1 MDQFQIKCKMML
13 YDSIDLIHVFCFVSL
28 AIVRRY
34 CSKKSDYR
42 EQENQIIRLSI
53 QVYYIFLDLW
63 DILLALPTFNKK
75 IDNCGGPIF

>member
-1 MDQFQIKCKMML
+1 MEMDQFQIKCKMML

-34 CSKKSDYR
+34 CSKKSDDR

-53 QVYYIFLDLW
+53 QVYYICLDLW
-63 DILLALPTFNKK
+63 DILLALIWATHV
-75 IDNCGGPIF
+75 